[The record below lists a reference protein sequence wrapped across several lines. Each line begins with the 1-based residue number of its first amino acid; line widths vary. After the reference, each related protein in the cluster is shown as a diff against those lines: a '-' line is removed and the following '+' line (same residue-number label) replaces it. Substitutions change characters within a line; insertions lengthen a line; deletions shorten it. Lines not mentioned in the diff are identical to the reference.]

1 MKYGNTCLQELY
13 DLFKSIDCDGSGSL
27 TLPEVVLFLKSIT
40 DDLSEE
46 NIEKIFD
53 GLDETGDK
61 SIDFEEFKVSLYCVL
76 MLFVISLFC
85 ILLSFFQ

>member
-1 MKYGNTCLQELY
+1 MKSGNTCLQELY

-61 SIDFEEFKVSLYCVL
+61 SIDFKEFKIGL
-76 MLFVISLFC
+76 
-85 ILLSFFQ
+85 

>member
-1 MKYGNTCLQELY
+1 M
-13 DLFKSIDCDGSGSL
+13 
-27 TLPEVVLFLKSIT
+27 VLFLKSIT

-61 SIDFEEFKVSLYCVL
+61 SIDFEEFKVSLNIVL
-76 MLFVISLFC
+76 ILFFKI
-85 ILLSFFQ
+85 

>member
-1 MKYGNTCLQELY
+1 MSQCLSYHKTIYLKELY

-61 SIDFEEFKVSLYCVL
+61 SIDFEEFKVSFNIVL
-76 MLFVISLFC
+76 ILFFKI
-85 ILLSFFQ
+85 